1 MQHLKIFTKVFTVT
15 VIALLLCSNAMADM
29 SATAVAKK
37 VQSLYD
43 RTSSMEANFVQT
55 ASMKTLSIS
64 ERDNGI
70 VYMKKDGKIR
80 WQYNSPKEQLIVSN
94 GKKIWFYMPSDN
106 QVIIGNFEKSFKYKP
121 TQTFLTGMGRILEDF
136 HVKFSTNKALLT
148 TKKEY
153 ALELTPKKYYEG
165 APAKI
170 VLAVDKKDFLIVK
183 SVVIDKLDNVTEIDF
198 RNIKLNT
205 TMPDNLFT
213 FTPPK
218 DVEIIHS
225 PGQ

>member
-1 MQHLKIFTKVFTVT
+1 MKNIKTFTLTSIV
-15 VIALLLCSNAMADM
+15 LLLCSNAMAGM
-29 SATAVAKK
+29 SANAVAQK

-43 RTSSMEANFVQT
+43 KTSSMEANFVQR

-64 ERDNGI
+64 EQDKGI

-80 WQYNSPKEQLIVSN
+80 WEYKNPKEQLIVSN
-94 GKKIWFYMPSDN
+94 GKKIWFYMPSDK

-121 TQTFLTGMGRILEDF
+121 TQTFLTGMGKILEDF
-136 HVKFSTNKALLT
+136 NVKFSNDKELAT
-148 TKKEY
+148 TKNEY
-153 ALELTPKKYYEG
+153 ALELTPKKHFEG
-165 APAKI
+165 APSKI
-170 VLAVDKKDFLIVK
+170 LLAVNKKDFLIVK
-183 SVVIDKLDNVTEIDF
+183 SIIVDKFDNVTEIDF
-198 RNIKLNT
+198 KNIKLNT
-205 TMPDNLFT
+205 VLPDSLFT